1 MKRPSSF
8 PRHILGVAICLA
20 ASACGPTVKN
30 SLPPGGVL
38 PSSIAVL
45 PADYSGEIPREHVDL
60 VREAIISGLR
70 NQNFIVVEDKVVQS
84 TCSTPQCPEKSTLA
98 GDYLVDSFATISLES
113 FSKNNFLAGY
123 FNELHGKL
131 SITDVSGKELTT
143 IDHTQTESG
152 GVLFQSGQV
161 FQGIISQVKHS
172 SDSVFEDIAD
182 SFAKTIIEK
191 LPAHSAPASAQ
202 RSEGLEV
209 ALTSATVQWSGQ
221 SSYTVCAQGTPH
233 SFAYLLLDQTRSSLR
248 EISPGR
254 YCGGFSTLVAPTAGG
269 VQAVEL
275 RTAFGNS
282 VRHDITIPV
291 QPPCNLTN
299 RVSRPSPSQVSIAC
313 TKMGPND
320 ALPSSGCSSS
330 LSECAAAKVVV
341 YAAPQASGPFRKVS
355 ESTTQTINVSP
366 SQQTIAVVAIAKGGV
381 SSQPATISGSN

>member
-1 MKRPSSF
+1 MKQPSSF
-8 PRHILGVAICLA
+8 PRRALA
-20 ASACGPTVKN
+20 AAISLAAAACGPTVKN
-30 SLPPGGVL
+30 SLPPGALL

-45 PADYSGEIPREHVDL
+45 PAHYSGEIPREHVDL
-60 VREAIISGLR
+60 VREAVISGLR
-70 NQNFIVVEDKVVQS
+70 NQNFVVVEDKVVQA
-84 TCSTPQCPEKSTLA
+84 TCSTPLCPEKSTLA
-98 GDYLVDSFATISLES
+98 RDYLIDSFATVSLDS
-113 FSKNNFLAGY
+113 FSKNNFIAGY
-123 FNELHGKL
+123 FNEIHGKL
-131 SITDVSGKELTT
+131 TITDVSGKELTT

-152 GVLFQSGQV
+152 GVLFQSGQI

-182 SFAKTIIEK
+182 NFAKTIVEK
-191 LPAHSAPASAQ
+191 LPAHSDSTTSQ

-248 EISPGR
+248 ETSPGR

-282 VRHDITIPV
+282 VRQNITIPV
-291 QPPCNLTN
+291 LPPCNLNN
-299 RVSRPSPSQVSIAC
+299 RVSRPLPSQVNIAC
-313 TKMGPND
+313 TKVGTND
-320 ALPSSGCSSS
+320 TAAPSDCSASLP
-330 LSECAAAKVVV
+330 ECVAVKVVL

-355 ESTTQTINVSP
+355 ESTTQTITVSP

-381 SSQPATISGSN
+381 SSQPATISWSN